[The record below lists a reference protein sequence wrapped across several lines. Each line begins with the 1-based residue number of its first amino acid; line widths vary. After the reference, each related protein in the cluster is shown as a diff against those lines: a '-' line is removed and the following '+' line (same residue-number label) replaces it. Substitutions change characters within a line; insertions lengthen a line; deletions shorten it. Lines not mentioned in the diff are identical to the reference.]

1 MTVYETSFYCI
12 RIVFL
17 LYFAVNDRWYYLVLR
32 PVDLVIGEHFKQM
45 FQCKNFQ
52 EFESLV
58 LRGKNNNRLFS
69 SQFANFKWSNCPNE
83 IMLTA
88 FNIIWT
94 DGYFRFQPKNIQLSK
109 LSTHMS
115 SKSTGKRNR
124 FWWPKIK
131 MKMCAS
137 NSFCPSPCHRLLWNH
152 VFFPL
157 NIDEL
162 LVTKSIFKWNNP
174 HKKRNWFN
182 FLFVLILLWQ
192 SRIGLFKN
200 GKWNESA

>member
-1 MTVYETSFYCI
+1 MAIRRHPVSSDCMTVYETSFYCI

-32 PVDLVIGEHFKQM
+32 PVDLVIEEHFKQM

-52 EFESLV
+52 EFKSLV
-58 LRGKNNNRLFS
+58 LREKNNNRLFS

-131 MKMCAS
+131 NENVRFEFLLS
-137 NSFCPSPCHRLLWNH
+137 ITVPSSTLKSC
-152 VFFPL
+152 FFP
-157 NIDEL
+157 
-162 LVTKSIFKWNNP
+162 FKYW
-174 HKKRNWFN
+174 
-182 FLFVLILLWQ
+182 
-192 SRIGLFKN
+192 RIIGN
-200 GKWNESA
+200 